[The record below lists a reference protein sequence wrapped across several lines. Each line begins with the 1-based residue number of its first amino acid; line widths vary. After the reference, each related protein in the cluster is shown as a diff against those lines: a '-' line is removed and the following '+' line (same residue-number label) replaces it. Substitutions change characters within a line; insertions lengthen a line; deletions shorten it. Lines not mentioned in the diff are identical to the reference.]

1 MNRMSKKPVVLVSV
15 ALAAVLLG
23 AAVFVVPGL
32 AQDPAPV
39 PEAPPAWCGRGFGFR
54 GGSWT
59 MFDAQAEA
67 LGLTP
72 EELFAQLHGGKSL
85 ADVAEAQGVEL
96 EAVQEAMKSAR
107 NAGMKEAIQQAVEG
121 GQLSQE
127 KADWLLEGLELGFMP
142 GGRGFGR
149 GMGGRFG
156 GRAPMWGPRA
166 APTTSS

>member
-1 MNRMSKKPVVLVSV
+1 MRKKPVILASV
-15 ALAAVLLG
+15 ALAVVLLG

-32 AQDPAPV
+32 AQDPT
-39 PEAPPAWCGRGFGFR
+39 PEPEGPPAWCGRGFGFR
-54 GGSWT
+54 GGSWA

-72 EELFAQLHGGKSL
+72 EELFAELHGGKSL

-96 EAVQEAMKSAR
+96 ETVQEALRTTRTDS
-107 NAGMKEAIQQAVEG
+107 MKEAIEQAVEG

-127 KADWLLEGLELGFMP
+127 KADWLLKGLELGFMP
-142 GGRGFGR
+142 EGRGFGHR
-149 GMGGRFG
+149 MGGRFG
-156 GRAPMWGPRA
+156 GGRQMWGPRA